1 MKKLLLLLALLALPV
16 HAVAA
21 TEMPTLGI
29 VATVN
34 DDAITSSDLDGR
46 MRLMMLGSGI
56 QSNPEILNKLRAQVL
71 RTLVD
76 ERLQAQEARNL
87 NVTVSDAEV
96 DEQVAKLAQQN
107 NMPPERMAEFFARGG
122 VSINA
127 LRDQLRANIAW
138 GKVVQRKLR
147 PRVDIG
153 DDEVDAEIARIQAN
167 AGKPEYL
174 IADIFLPVDAP
185 QQESSVEQSA
195 YKLIET
201 MSKGARFSGIAR
213 QFSQAASAAAGG
225 DLGWLQVGQLEPQL
239 DEAIRKM
246 SPGTLSPPIRTAT
259 GYHIVMLRDVRVTQG
274 SGTPDPTRTTY
285 NLRQVLIPLDSTA
298 DVAAVAAASRKLERL
313 QQQAKSCSDM
323 ERMAADIG
331 DTNRGRIGDMSYDKL
346 PPALQSMISALPDN
360 TASPALRNE
369 NGALFLMVCSRQAPA
384 GAVVNIDRAEVTN
397 RIGSQKLELLARRYL
412 RDLRQN
418 AFIDIRS

>member
-1 MKKLLLLLALLALPV
+1 MKKLLLLLCLFAVPV
-16 HAVAA
+16 HAELNAG
-21 TEMPTLGI
+21 PSLGI

-34 DDAITSSDLDGR
+34 DDAITSSDLEGR

-56 QSNPEILNKLRAQVL
+56 QPTPEILAKLRQQVL

-76 ERLQAQEARNL
+76 ERLQAQEAKDL
-87 NVTVSDAEV
+87 GITVEEAEI
-96 DEQVAKLAQQN
+96 DEQIAKLAQQN
-107 NMPPERMAEFFARGG
+107 NVSPANLPQFFARGG
-122 VSINA
+122 VSIA
-127 LRDQLRANIAW
+127 TLREQMRANISW
-138 GKVVQRKLR
+138 TKVIQRKLR

-153 DDEVDAEIARIQAN
+153 DDEVDAEIARIQSN

-174 IADIFLPVDAP
+174 VADIFLPVDTP

-195 YKLIET
+195 NKLIET
-201 MSKGARFSGIAR
+201 MAKGARFSGIAR
-213 QFSQAASAAAGG
+213 QFSQSASAATGG
-225 DLGWLQVGQLEPQL
+225 DLGWLQLGQLEPQL

-259 GYHIVMLRDVRVTQG
+259 GYHILMLRDVRVTQG
-274 SGTPDPTRTTY
+274 GNTPDPTKTTF
-285 NLRQVLIPLDSTA
+285 NLRQVLIPLPPSA
-298 DVAAVAAASRKLERL
+298 DEATVSAASRRLERL
-313 QQQAKSCSDM
+313 QPQAKSCNDM

-331 DTNRGRIGDMSYDKL
+331 DPNRGRIGDMKYDQL

-369 NGALFLMVCSRQAPA
+369 RGALFLMVCSRTAPE
-384 GAVVNIDRAEVTN
+384 GAVLNIDRTLVMN
-397 RIGSQKLELLARRYL
+397 RIGAQKLELLARRYL